1 MEITHKLLSHT
12 DDNKQLTIY
21 IDNVAYQVNSDNNLL
36 AGVLSKKLNLPYFC
50 WHPSMGSVGACR
62 QCAVTQYQDENDH
75 NGRLVMACTTA
86 IKEGMRI
93 GLNETQAK
101 HFREQIIAAMMTNHP
116 HDCPVCAEGGEC
128 HLQDMTVMTGHSVR
142 QYQGKKRTFT
152 NQHLGEFVGHEMNRC
167 ITCYR
172 CVRFYKDYA
181 GGTDFGVYGT
191 RNQVY
196 FGRQEAGQLTSEF
209 SGNLVEVCPT
219 GVFTNK
225 LFSAHYARKWDLQSA
240 PSICA
245 HCAVGCHTSVGERYG
260 SVRRVMNRYDQE
272 LNGYFLCD
280 RGRFGI
286 GFVNSPHRIRQ
297 VKGIAQQSPQR
308 ISRLDIGK
316 GLSHFKGKRFIGV
329 GSGRASLEAN
339 YYLQKLVGD
348 DNFCAGLSQSEMTMV
363 FGHQTILAKYPA
375 PSIRE
380 IEQCDFVLII
390 DEDITQIAPRIALAV
405 RQSLRNASI
414 EKASVMGVPHWQD
427 SAVRTIGGPVL
438 SPLYQIL
445 SKATKLDEVA
455 DKTLL
460 CHPDSVL
467 EILVCLGELL
477 LGQPLSTST
486 SVQHAKFIESLLTAF
501 KKAKKPLIIGGW
513 SQHSGALITAIDV
526 LIDNSHAQQI
536 NPQCLIVPPQSNTV
550 GVMSLLTDSSL
561 SVEQVLQQVK
571 QDKVDGIFMLEQE
584 MQSLT
589 NEQLNT
595 FVDASITLVVLDH
608 SHHSLTHGAD
618 IVLPVATVTE
628 SDGHY
633 VNYQGRIQRFTQ
645 VHPSVLPIQ
654 ESWRWLSLV
663 AKTMYPSNP
672 LAKEVNSLDEL
683 HQLFL
688 AHDDDWTLTADL
700 SQAKTARETHRTSG
714 RTAKMANI
722 TVHEV
727 KSTVSHSNFSFS
739 MEGTAPADSEDM
751 PFSWAPGW
759 NSNQSISQCQ
769 PTMTGQLSSAV
780 EHLYMQFKPAIN
792 SPSCLQKMPL
802 KAIKRRTISLQTPW
816 YRGDWQANLTPEF
829 TLMKKANMIFVS
841 TEMAAESGWQQGQW
855 FYMTLSLSAQ
865 YSDTDTN
872 TDTYTDT
879 NTNTYTDI
887 SANNR
892 QSKSNVVNTLA
903 QLCIDER
910 IDDELVYGDLDLPLG
925 HIINHYQ
932 MQVATTKQIQSY
944 QQTFNHAQ
952 QQALDT
958 KAKILAQL
966 KSQDQTIPIRL
977 VSGGLDD
984 I

>member
-1 MEITHKLLSHT
+1 MEITHKGSRHT
-12 DDNKQLTIY
+12 DDQNQLTIF

-36 AGVLSKKLNLPYFC
+36 AGVLSNKLNLPYFC

-62 QCAVTQYQDENDH
+62 QCAVTQYQDENDR
-75 NGRLVMACTTA
+75 NGRLVMACTTEV
-86 IKEGMRI
+86 KEGMRI
-93 GLNETQAK
+93 GLNEAQAK

-128 HLQDMTVMTGHSVR
+128 HLQDMTIMTGHSVR

-196 FGRQEAGQLTSEF
+196 FGRPEAGQLTSEF

-245 HCAVGCHTSVGERYG
+245 HCAVGCNTSVGERYG

-286 GFVNSPHRIRQ
+286 GFVNSEQRIRQ
-297 VKGIAQQSPQR
+297 VKGIAQRSPQR

-316 GLSHFKGKRFIGV
+316 GLSHFKGKKFIGV

-348 DNFCAGLSQSEMTMV
+348 DKFCAGLSQREMAMA
-363 FGHQTILAKYPA
+363 FAHKAILAKYPV

-380 IEQCDFVLII
+380 IEQCDLVLII

-405 RQSLRNASI
+405 RQALRNASI
-414 EKASVMGVPHWQD
+414 DKASLLGIPHWQD
-427 SAVRTIGGPVL
+427 SAVRTIGGQVL
-438 SPLYQIL
+438 SPLYQVL

-467 EILVCLGELL
+467 EVLESLSQLVQGK
-477 LGQPLSTST
+477 PLSPLTS
-486 SVQHAKFIESLLTAF
+486 AKHKEFIESLLNVF

-513 SQHSGALITAIDV
+513 SQQSAVLMAAIDDF
-526 LIDNSHAQQI
+526 LKNSRAQQL

-550 GVMSLLTDSSL
+550 GVMSLLTDISL

-571 QDKVDGIFMLEQE
+571 QGKVDGIFMLEQE
-584 MQSLT
+584 MQCLT
-589 NEQLNT
+589 NDQLKT
-595 FVDASITLVVLDH
+595 FIDSSVTLVVLDH
-608 SHHSLTHGAD
+608 SHHLLSHSAD

-633 VNYQGRIQRFTQ
+633 VNYQGRIQRFSQ
-645 VHPSVLPIQ
+645 VHPSILPIQ

-663 AKTMYPSNP
+663 AKTMYPNAP
-672 LAKEVNSLDEL
+672 LAEEVNSLDEL
-683 HQLFL
+683 HQLFI
-688 AHDDDWTLTADL
+688 AHYDDWTLTMDL

-727 KSTVSHSNFSFS
+727 KATVSHSDFSFS
-739 MEGTAPADSEDM
+739 MEGTDPTGSEDI

-769 PTMTGQLSSAV
+769 TTKIGQLSSAT
-780 EHLYMQFKPAIN
+780 EHPYMQFTPQIHHH
-792 SPSCLQKMPL
+792 SCLNKIPL
-802 KAIKRRTISLQTPW
+802 KAMKRRTIALQTPW

-829 TLMKKANMIFVS
+829 TLMKKANKIFVS
-841 TEMAAESGWQQGQW
+841 SEMADKSAWQQGQW
-855 FYMTLSLSAQ
+855 LYITLSLSAQ
-865 YSDTDTN
+865 YPDITN
-872 TDTYTDT
+872 NSQTKT
-879 NTNTYTDI
+879 NLMH
-887 SANNR
+887 
-892 QSKSNVVNTLA
+892 TLA
-903 QLCIDER
+903 QLSIDHR

-925 HIINHYQ
+925 HMVDDYQ
-932 MQVATTKQIQSY
+932 VQLATIEQIHSY
-944 QQTFNHAQ
+944 QQTFNQAQ

-958 KAKILAQL
+958 KAEILARL
-966 KSQDQTIPIRL
+966 KRQDQTIPIRL

-984 I
+984 V